1 MMNIKTY
8 IVSGFG
14 TNCYLVYEDGRPESF
29 IVDPGAPCEALRR
42 DIERLKLEPQYIILT
57 HGHGDHTGGIPFCK
71 DHWPGIK
78 LVAAKKERDL
88 LYSRRDSYGKGG
100 IIADIWTAD
109 GDTLTVGGMELKFI
123 LTPGHTPGGQCILVN
138 RTLFSGDTLFHASI
152 GRTDLYGGSYTDIVD
167 SITNKLF
174 LLPEDTTVLP
184 GHMDATTIGY
194 EMRYNPFV

>member
-1 MMNIKTY
+1 MLNIKTY

-14 TNCYLVYEDGRPESF
+14 TNCYLVYEDGRPEAF
-29 IVDPGAPCEALRR
+29 IVDPGAPCQALA
-42 DIERLKLEPQYIILT
+42 DDVERLKLVPQYIVLT

-71 DHWPGIK
+71 ECWPDIK
-78 LVAAKKERDL
+78 LVANRKEKDL

-100 IIADIWTAD
+100 IVADIWTAD
-109 GDTLTVGGMELKFI
+109 GDTLKVGNMELRFI
-123 LTPGHTPGGQCILVN
+123 STPGHTPGGQCILVN

-152 GRTDLYGGSYTDIVD
+152 GRTDLYGGSFADIAD